1 MLNKV
6 LKSRV
11 ETALINI
18 KIGEL
23 TLIYPD
29 KSVIS
34 FGSGSIKANIKIKS
48 WKTIWL
54 AVTRGDI
61 GLAEGY
67 FNNYWETDDLLQLL
81 ELLSKNLDHITDIAD
96 GSKIFTFFTWIYHSS
111 RMNSIK
117 GSKKNIRS
125 LRPR

>member
-1 MLNKV
+1 MFSKILKNRIESV
-6 LKSRV
+6 LK
-11 ETALINI
+11 NI
-18 KIGEL
+18 KTGEL
-23 TLIYPD
+23 TLVYPD
-29 KSVIS
+29 NSVTS
-34 FGSGSIKANIKIKS
+34 FGSGQIKGNIRIKS
-48 WKTIWL
+48 WKTAWL

-81 ELLSKNLDHITDIAD
+81 ELLSMNLDHITDISD

-117 GSKKNIRS
+117 GSKKIF
-125 LRPR
+125 